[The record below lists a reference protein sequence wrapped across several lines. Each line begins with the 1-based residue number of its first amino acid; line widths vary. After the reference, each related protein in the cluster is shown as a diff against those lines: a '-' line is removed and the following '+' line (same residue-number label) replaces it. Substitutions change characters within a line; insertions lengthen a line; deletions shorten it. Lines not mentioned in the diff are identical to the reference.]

1 MQFKP
6 ITPIIVL
13 LLVVASLLVSGC
25 TTSNTSNTSDNTKL
39 GYMGLKVTSVPAPA
53 TIGSP
58 YVYTPKQGY
67 KFVMYNATVTNIN
80 ATDRYV
86 HTNFFTLHDSKNI
99 AYGISQATNDK
110 SIAGFPNNVL
120 THPGDKVNGLI
131 VFEVP
136 QNAKLVNLVYDDHSS
151 VGPYGGYA
159 GNVTVKL

>member
-1 MQFKP
+1 MQHFA
-6 ITPIIVL
+6 IS
-13 LLVVASLLVSGC
+13 VALHIPLRLTESLQHRQ
-25 TTSNTSNTSDNTKL
+25 TKIRYCL
-39 GYMGLKVTSVPAPA
+39 KRAGEMGS
-53 TIGSP
+53 
-58 YVYTPKQGY
+58 
-67 KFVMYNATVTNIN
+67 F
-80 ATDRYV
+80 
-86 HTNFFTLHDSKNI
+86 NFFTLHDLNNT